1 MKISLFIVAC
11 IIFIVAPVVMSGKAD
26 MLIPGLKRMYPGT
39 LSKSDLRGIRIV
51 SGIEYM
57 LISGA
62 TLAVALYPSWAT
74 LLAAALF
81 ILVTIFSRLPVCK
94 NILSCQVH
102 HWRCHCVCSRLRV
115 NANSFLS
122 EE

>member
-11 IIFIVAPVVMSGKAD
+11 IIFIAAPVVMSGKAD

-81 ILVTIFSRLPVCK
+81 ILVTIFLAY
-94 NILSCQVH
+94 L
-102 HWRCHCVCSRLRV
+102 CVRKFF
-115 NANSFLS
+115 NAKFTIGDAIASVVDSVLTLIAF
-122 EE
+122 

>member
-51 SGIEYM
+51 SGIEYV

-62 TLAVALYPSWAT
+62 TLAVALYPSWAM

-81 ILVTIFSRLPVCK
+81 ILVTVFLAYLCVRIFFHAKFTIGDAIASVVDSVLTL
-94 NILSCQVH
+94 I
-102 HWRCHCVCSRLRV
+102 
-115 NANSFLS
+115 AF
-122 EE
+122 

>member
-62 TLAVALYPSWAT
+62 TLAVALYPSWGY
-74 LLAAALF
+74 AACCCVVY
-81 ILVTIFSRLPVCK
+81 IGYDVSRIPVCK

-102 HWRCHCVCSRLRV
+102 HRRRHSVCSRLRV